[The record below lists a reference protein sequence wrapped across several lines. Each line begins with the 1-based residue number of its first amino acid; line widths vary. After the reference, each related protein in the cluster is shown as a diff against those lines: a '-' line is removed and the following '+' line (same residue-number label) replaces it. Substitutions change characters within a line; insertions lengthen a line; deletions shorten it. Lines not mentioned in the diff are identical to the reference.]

1 MQSDLATH
9 ARASLECAC
18 CGAGEPVL
26 RGRKRGRFVPAEF
39 TFYSCRVCGFLFVDP
54 IVDFAIYDD
63 RYYAG
68 QGPDPLVNYEREYL
82 FPLAAPRS
90 FEFANLRELAVAHGT
105 SQPAAPAVRWL
116 DYGCGAGGLL
126 KYLRLLGP
134 IPWGGRET
142 PLELTGH
149 DVGSYAQR
157 LQRDD
162 GFRILGLEEIL
173 NEPAESYD
181 VISCVDVIEHLP
193 APGDTMD
200 LLARLLRPGG
210 LLLLITGNLGA
221 PLARW
226 QGIRFPYCIPEIH
239 ISLFDPHSL
248 GGLYRRHG
256 LTPALLRVDGM
267 LRSRLLKNLPLL
279 PPALRKPRLA
289 ESRPVRKLLDWIYGV
304 SAMPCAIK
312 PPAGP

>member
-1 MQSDLATH
+1 
-9 ARASLECAC
+9 
-18 CGAGEPVL
+18 
-26 RGRKRGRFVPAEF
+26 
-39 TFYSCRVCGFLFVDP
+39 
-54 IVDFAIYDD
+54 
-63 RYYAG
+63 
-68 QGPDPLVNYEREYL
+68 VNYEREYE

-90 FEFANLRELAVAHGT
+90 FEFANLRDLAIAHGGN
-105 SQPAAPAVRWL
+105 QPAMPAVRWL

-126 KYLRLLGP
+126 KYLRLFGP

-149 DVGSYAQR
+149 DVGSYAER
-157 LQRDD
+157 LQKSD
-162 GFRILGLEEIL
+162 GFRILGLDDIL
-173 NEPAESYD
+173 REPADSFD

-193 APGDTMD
+193 APGETMA
-200 LLARLLRPGG
+200 LLSRLLRPGG

-239 ISLFDPHSL
+239 ISLFDPRSL
-248 GGLYRRHG
+248 AALYRRHG
-256 LTPALLRVDGM
+256 LAPVQLPLDGM

-279 PPALRKPRLA
+279 PPALRKPALA
-289 ESRPVRKLLDWIYGV
+289 GSRPVRLLADRVYGV

-312 PPAGP
+312 PPAKP